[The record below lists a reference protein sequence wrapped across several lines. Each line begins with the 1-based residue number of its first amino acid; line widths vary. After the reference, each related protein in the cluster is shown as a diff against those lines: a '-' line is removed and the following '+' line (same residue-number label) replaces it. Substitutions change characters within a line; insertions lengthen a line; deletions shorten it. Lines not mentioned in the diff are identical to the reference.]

1 MGSFRSK
8 EDDMARISTSV
19 FITNFPVSTS
29 AKELFHACKQY
40 GHVVDSF
47 IPSKKSKNGKR
58 FGFVRFINVF
68 NEERLVN
75 NLCTIWIDRHK
86 LHANVARFQR
96 PQVKKERDGGK
107 QNNDHPSPKQ
117 TLKTNMPMRDGKMYM
132 GVLKGDKHT
141 EVQLMQPE
149 PALVLGDECLV
160 SKEMSKA
167 LFGRVKEFASLT
179 NLRLAMSDEEFVDLK
194 IKYMGELWVEV
205 EGIPFKL
212 WSGNSFSRI
221 ASNNIREEFKVIHR
235 GKAFWIR
242 AKETQ
247 GWVPGLN
254 DELDDE
260 EDQDDIKS
268 NDDTSDLHKMD
279 STGDNS
285 EGEEVPDTI
294 FEDDGVVKSRAE
306 GELKDKN
313 VDISEDPFNIYSLL
327 NKHKHK
333 NGNLNNSGSSLKYP
347 PGFTPSIDADE
358 EDVSVV
364 DGSARND
371 ETERGINKGNFT
383 DAFSDGRDK
392 CNSNENGV
400 DSKASGHFKHS
411 ERPRTGGSIIGLLDE
426 VVRVGQIMGY
436 KMEGVI
442 SNMTEIIESQG
453 VDDGLR

>member
-1 MGSFRSK
+1 MFLMLRSIIQDWDNWLCEPADFFYAKRCSKVFSMSSGGTMSYRSK
-8 EDDMARISTSV
+8 WPSFSCFVWSRGQCIDSGSERGGD
-19 FITNFPVSTS
+19 ITNLGERETADKRYSRAIFGNNEFEPKYLERKIK
-29 AKELFHACKQY
+29 AKLWRIIE
-40 GHVVDSF
+40 
-47 IPSKKSKNGKR
+47 
-58 FGFVRFINVF
+58 
-68 NEERLVN
+68 
-75 NLCTIWIDRHK
+75 
-86 LHANVARFQR
+86 
-96 PQVKKERDGGK
+96 
-107 QNNDHPSPKQ
+107 
-117 TLKTNMPMRDGKMYM
+117 
-132 GVLKGDKHT
+132 
-141 EVQLMQPE
+141 
-149 PALVLGDECLV
+149 
-160 SKEMSKA
+160 
-167 LFGRVKEFASLT
+167 ASLDFT
-179 NLRLAMSDEEFVDLK
+179 VEGRIA
-194 IKYMGELWVEV
+194 WVEV

-221 ASNNIREEFKVIHR
+221 ASKWGKLLDVDDQEDSCFHSKRLCIHTKSGNNIREEFKVIHR

-242 AKETQ
+242 ANETQ
-247 GWVPGLN
+247 GWVPDFN

-327 NKHKHK
+327 NKNKHK
-333 NGNLNNSGSSLKYP
+333 NGNVNNSGSSLKYP